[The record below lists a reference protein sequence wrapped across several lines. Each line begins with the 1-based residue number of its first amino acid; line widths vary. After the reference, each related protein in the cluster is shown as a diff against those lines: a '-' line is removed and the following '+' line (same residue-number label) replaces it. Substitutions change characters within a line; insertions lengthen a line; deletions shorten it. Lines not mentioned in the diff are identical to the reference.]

1 VSKTVDELV
10 QAFDKA
16 YCEKLDDAEG
26 TRAGVAAIVRA
37 LRDEIA
43 PPPPLQDD
51 TWEIKWPTEALE
63 RLFNEIL
70 GSDAGEKVAGG
81 STREDGHDDAGIVLT
96 SAPVTIKETIAGTVL
111 RMEQGYTGGMN
122 DICVP
127 APAERSDA
135 TAVCE
140 WKRGKEDWLFI
151 GCRPQFGLNPI
162 FYKPEGACE
171 FCSAPIKFTEAK

>member
-1 VSKTVDELV
+1 MTLSDLL
-10 QAFDKA
+10 
-16 YCEKLDDAEG
+16 KLHNEARSRHG
-26 TRAGVAAIVRA
+26 TDRAAVRAVVEA
-37 LRDEIA
+37 LRDEIDIA
-43 PPPPLQDD
+43 
-51 TWEIKWPTEALE
+51 IEAAGAWAE
-63 RLFNEIL
+63 RDAAEWFNEIL
-70 GSDAGEKVAGG
+70 ASEGEKVAGG

-140 WKRGKEDWLFI
+140 WRRGKEGWLFI

-171 FCSAPIKFTEAK
+171 FCSRPIAFTEANHG